1 MPAADEGEPPATTS
15 IDLST
20 DSRTLQRDSADTNV
34 PSPSDEKAPAEPHTL
49 FKGLEAAPV
58 INLPDAGGV
67 EAGHAGADLEKGQA
81 EQAGGAE
88 KAINRKSTM
97 SATGTMESTNPEAT
111 LAEKGE
117 AAGAGRGNAESQM
130 LTGMRLWTLFG

>member
-34 PSPSDEKAPAEPHTL
+34 PSPSDDKAPAGPHTL
-49 FKGLEAAPV
+49 FKGLESAPV
-58 INLPDAGGV
+58 INPPEAGGI
-67 EAGHAGADLEKGQA
+67 ETGHADLEKGQA
-81 EQAGGAE
+81 GGAE
-88 KAINRKSTM
+88 KAVNRKSTM
-97 SATGTMESTNPEAT
+97 SATGTMESTNPEAA

-130 LTGMRLWTLFG
+130 LTGVRLWTLFG